1 MVLYGQVP
9 VVHHLSNC
17 ANSEMAVRIIACVL
31 VLTVAGSVIASD
43 SFDNM
48 GVRIAL
54 RVYDECS
61 NADGF
66 SPCLKKKAITFLTR
80 LARMDKFS
88 LGEGIAVV
96 RADDAPPVEENTIT
110 EDQLDKTLPR
120 GVDAKDDALNTILMD
135 KLTSFVSSRT
145 LQVTLPKLDLG
156 PEEGKKKTNR
166 YQNKYSNHLIN
177 FRSW

>member
-1 MVLYGQVP
+1 MVRYDQAS
-9 VVHHLSNC
+9 VVHHLSKC
-17 ANSEMAVRIIACVL
+17 ANSEMAVRIITCVL
-31 VLTVAGSVIASD
+31 VLGIASSAIATE
-43 SFDNM
+43 SFDNI

-61 NADGF
+61 KADGF

-80 LARMDKFS
+80 LGRMDKFS

-96 RADDAPPVEENTIT
+96 RTEEAPSIEENTIT

-120 GVDAKDDALNTILMD
+120 AVDAKDEALNTILLD

-156 PEEGKKKTNR
+156 LEEG
-166 YQNKYSNHLIN
+166 S
-177 FRSW
+177 